1 MLAQTGGS
9 GNKVGIESLVRNYV
23 HYNNLTKELNK
34 QATAS
39 RKLKD
44 RYETDI
50 IRNLQSNNMLGAS
63 IRTTGS
69 VLSVVQDSVTPSLS
83 MTTLRD
89 YLDGYF
95 KQKGANFSETEAIM
109 NYIESR
115 KKGGAKVGLKLKE
128 TVAVQGPSSA

>member
-9 GNKVGIESLVRNYV
+9 NKIGLETLVRNFV

-44 RYETDI
+44 RYEGDI
-50 IRNLQSNNMLGAS
+50 IHNLQANNMLGAT

-69 VLSVVQDSVTPSLS
+69 VLSVAQDSVTPSLS
-83 MTTLRD
+83 MTNLRD

-95 KQKGANFSETEAIM
+95 KQKGSNFSETDAIM

-128 TVAVQGPSSA
+128 TVAVQGPGPV

>member
-1 MLAQTGGS
+1 MLAQTGG
-9 GNKVGIESLVRNYV
+9 GGQKTGLETLVRNYV

-44 RYETDI
+44 RYESDI
-50 IRNLQSNNMLGAS
+50 IHNLQANNMLGAT

-69 VLSVVQDSVTPSLS
+69 VLSVVQDSVAPSLS
-83 MTTLRD
+83 MSNVRD

-95 KQKGANFSETEAIM
+95 KQKGGNFSETDAIM
-109 NYIESR
+109 SYIESR

-128 TVAVQGPSSA
+128 TVAVAGPSV

>member
-1 MLAQTGGS
+1 MLARPND
-9 GNKVGIESLVRNYV
+9 NKIGIETLVRSFV

-50 IRNLQSNNMLGAS
+50 IRNLQSNNMLNAS
-63 IRTTGS
+63 IQTNNS
-69 VLSVVQDSVTPSLS
+69 VLTVVKDSVTPSLS
-83 MTTLRD
+83 MTTIRE

-95 KQKGANFSETEAIM
+95 KQKGGNFNETDSIM
-109 NYIESR
+109 NYIETR
-115 KKGGAKVGLKLKE
+115 KKDGAKIGLKLKE
-128 TVAVQGPSSA
+128 TVAVPKPSMNA

>member
-1 MLAQTGGS
+1 MLANTAT
-9 GNKVGIESLVRNYV
+9 NKVGLETLVRSFV

-50 IRNLQSNNMLGAS
+50 IHNLQANNMLNAS
-63 IRTTGS
+63 IQTNNS
-69 VLSVVQDSVTPSLS
+69 VLTVVKDSVSPSLS
-83 MTTLRD
+83 MTAIRD

-95 KQKGANFSETEAIM
+95 KQKGANFNETDAIM
-109 NYIESR
+109 QYIESR
-115 KKGGAKVGLKLKE
+115 KKDGAKVGLKLKE
-128 TVAVQGPSSA
+128 TVAVPKPSFNV